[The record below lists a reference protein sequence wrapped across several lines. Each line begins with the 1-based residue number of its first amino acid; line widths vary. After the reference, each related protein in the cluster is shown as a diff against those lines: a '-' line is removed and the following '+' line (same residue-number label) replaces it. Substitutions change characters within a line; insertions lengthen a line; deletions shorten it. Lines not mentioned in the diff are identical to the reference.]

1 MSDQR
6 HDLWTTT
13 RTPARGTDGA
23 HAAGPAAPTP
33 PGRRRGWLW
42 LLIALVAV
50 AALLL
55 GISRCGADGTTW
67 AGAPTVPAAP
77 APDAPAPAADA
88 PDAWTAQAGVPNAGA
103 PDGAGPGAGLAPG
116 ALLAGSMSLFDA
128 VRPGGPG
135 LAPLVGQTA
144 SGRAVPVQ
152 SVPADEG
159 FWIGTSTSDR
169 VWVQLSTSEESAV
182 QIVPGQLLDLSG
194 PVVSHGADFA
204 GKAGVPAQDG
214 AEQLT
219 RQAAHLEVDP
229 NQVKVVGQV

>member
-6 HDLWTTT
+6 NDLWTTT
-13 RTPARGTDGA
+13 RTAARGTDGA
-23 HAAGPAAPTP
+23 HAAGPAATP

-42 LLIALVAV
+42 LLVALVAV
-50 AALLL
+50 AALLF
-55 GISRCGADGTTW
+55 GISRCGADGTAGS
-67 AGAPTVPAAP
+67 AGAPTAP
-77 APDAPAPAADA
+77 APGTPAP
-88 PDAWTAQAGVPNAGA
+88 WTSQAGVPNAGA

-128 VRPGGPG
+128 VRTGGPG
-135 LAPLVGQTA
+135 LTPLLGQTA

-159 FWIGTSTSDR
+159 FWIGTGPTDR
-169 VWVQLSTSEESAV
+169 MWVQLSTSTESAV

-204 GKAGVPAQDG
+204 AKAGVSAQDG

-229 NQVKVVGQV
+229 NQVAVVGQG